1 MATVR
6 LLVRLSVWYP
16 MKIDLLILTLH
27 LYVLIEQVLNKVV
40 D

>member
-1 MATVR
+1 MVPVR
-6 LLVRLSVWYP
+6 LLVRLSVWHP

-27 LYVLIEQVLNKVV
+27 LYVLIEQVLDKVV